1 MIALNQQQQQ
11 RSHRLIMSASVAR
24 FLLVAL
30 VALWAFNMAT
40 VSVMAQSANATDS
53 PSQGNASTTTT
64 PSPSTASNGLS
75 MTGSGTSEMTTL
87 PTPEASTPP
96 SGSMSV
102 WASGSGKLD
111 VPQRSFVLLNY
122 LLFSKVAAQ

>member
-40 VSVMAQSANATDS
+40 VSVMAQVNRKGA
-53 PSQGNASTTTT
+53 
-64 PSPSTASNGLS
+64 LI
-75 MTGSGTSEMTTL
+75 
-87 PTPEASTPP
+87 
-96 SGSMSV
+96 
-102 WASGSGKLD
+102 
-111 VPQRSFVLLNY
+111 
-122 LLFSKVAAQ
+122 